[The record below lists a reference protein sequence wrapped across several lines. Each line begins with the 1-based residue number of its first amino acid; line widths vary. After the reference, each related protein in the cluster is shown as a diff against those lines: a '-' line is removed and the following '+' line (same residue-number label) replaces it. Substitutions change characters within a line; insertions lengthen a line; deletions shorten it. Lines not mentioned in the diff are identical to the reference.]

1 MVEAEYAHSMVL
13 TPVPDMTLTKD
24 IQQKEKMKKF
34 LQDLNIMALT
44 MPIKT
49 LPGTVKIGMPHTQ

>member
-1 MVEAEYAHSMVL
+1 MVEVEYANSMVL
-13 TPVPDMTLTKD
+13 TPIPDRTLTKD
-24 IQQKEKMKKF
+24 IHQKEKMKKF

-49 LPGTVKIGMPHTQ
+49 LPCTVIIGTPHIQ